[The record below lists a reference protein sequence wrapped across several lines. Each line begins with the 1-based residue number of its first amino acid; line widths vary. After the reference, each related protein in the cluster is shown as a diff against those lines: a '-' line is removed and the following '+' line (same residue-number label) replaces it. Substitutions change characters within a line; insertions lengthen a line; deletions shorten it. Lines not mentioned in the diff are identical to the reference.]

1 MLKYVYA
8 GPIRIPSYGMM
19 IIVGVIVCNLI
30 AQRSLRED
38 LKKYKEFLLIEVTG
52 GIGAVIGAKLMT
64 ILNNPSNYLLS
75 VDSFMDAG
83 YSYYGG
89 LFSFLLFAYMIC
101 KVCRIDGTLY
111 AKDYIYLLP
120 LLHTFWKVGCY
131 LGGCCYGRLYNG
143 ALAICYPEGV
153 NDVAGIMVFPSPLVE
168 AIVAGVI
175 TIILLY
181 FKRTKS
187 TCHPAGIYLVL
198 YGLTRFVLEFCR
210 YHENQSFFS
219 VAHVYSIIATGLGIV
234 LVIISNRRSNYE
246 RARTENI

>member
-1 MLKYVYA
+1 MLKYFCA
-8 GPIRIPSYGMM
+8 GSIHIPSYGMM
-19 IIVGVIVCNLI
+19 IIVGGIVCNLI
-30 AQRSLRED
+30 AQQSMRKDR
-38 LKKYKEFLLIEVTG
+38 KKYKEFLLIEVTG

-75 VDSFMDAG
+75 VDMFVDAG

-89 LFSFLLFAYMIC
+89 LFCFLLFAYFIC
-101 KVCRIDGTLY
+101 KACRIDGALY
-111 AKDYIYLLP
+111 AKEYMYLLS

-131 LGGCCYGRLYNG
+131 LGGCCHGRTYDG
-143 ALAICYPEGV
+143 ALAICYPDGV

-168 AIVAGVI
+168 AVIAGLI

-181 FKRTKS
+181 VKRKKLS
-187 TCHPAGIYLVL
+187 WHPVGIYLVL
-198 YGLTRFVLEFCR
+198 YGVTRFFLEFCR

-234 LVIISNRRSNYE
+234 LVIISDRRSNYE